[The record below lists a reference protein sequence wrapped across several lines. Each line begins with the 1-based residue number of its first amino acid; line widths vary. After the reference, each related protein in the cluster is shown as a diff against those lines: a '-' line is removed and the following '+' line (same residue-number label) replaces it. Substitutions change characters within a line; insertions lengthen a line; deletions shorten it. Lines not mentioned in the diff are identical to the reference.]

1 MRKENTIII
10 GIAAVVIVACLLVSW
25 VYIDDGDTGD
35 LAVRSEASVGDFAE
49 LHVTVYGDSPSEYDV
64 RYNVVSIENGE
75 TTIEVVREDGV
86 TEYIASDLV
95 IEYPEGK
102 SVGTGILTLDRF
114 GDVECEI
121 YQIPRGEGESYVTE
135 LWVEPDSGFVLAA
148 EYIFDDGSSQFLQIT
163 DSSLFDPEP
172 PVYGSQ
178 ELSFELEAGDYS
190 AALQTH
196 TFPNG
201 LELTGID
208 YYVLSSV
215 DGDTCYSGW
224 TGDTPTAE
232 TRAEYISVF
241 YIDDYSGYELS
252 GQALVHSPG
261 YGDVLC
267 DVLVSEYD
275 GALQKHYVGPSD
287 GIIYRQSLEYPNGYS
302 VTLDIVFSTHIG
314 EGIDRPVYQERLG
327 DRITVGV
334 FDDSEFLYEYS
345 QTIVA
350 IEDGMYTVAD
360 TLVGYTEYRQN
371 DFGLFYDT
379 EEFEFKVIHGTGFM
393 EVLDFGVLP
402 YLLVYDDRSTLDRM
416 VYSIYVPLLELDVGY
431 VYEYY
436 DGSVD
441 YTLITETTVYDDVP
455 EFDSNDVSA
464 EVSVDTRFD
473 YAIETTY
480 PDGDVETVFDSWV
493 VDSMEA
499 DGTLTFGWEGIA
511 EWSTGTA
518 DDYLS
523 QVILGSYPDDI
534 VSGQTVFVD
543 SEYGTI
549 LCDVIEADYDDGTT
563 SEILVGVDDGVVY
576 RLTYSYPDGS
586 LEVQTLL
593 FSTNVGD
600 GITAPAWELRVG
612 TYFDVF
618 LAMMTEDG
626 QFLNREVRVTVVE
639 LVDGVATL
647 EYENAEG
654 TLEQITIDDF
664 LIGSYG
670 DHEVILND
678 VKDVLGSGEHNTVS
692 LSVPVPEDAGYT
704 LQVFYMPYLDLTYGF
719 MLLQDHGSSIYVT
732 VNGSNLFETDSGA
745 LA

>member
-1 MRKENTIII
+1 M

-25 VYIDDGDTGD
+25 VYIDDGDSGD
-35 LAVRSEASVGDFAE
+35 LSVRTEASVGDFAE

-86 TEYIASDLV
+86 TEYISSDLV
-95 IEYPEGK
+95 IEYPEGEA
-102 SVGTGILTLDRF
+102 VGTGTVTLDRF
-114 GDVECEI
+114 GHVECEI
-121 YQIPRGEGESYVTE
+121 IQIPRGEGESYDTH
-135 LWVEPDSGFVLAA
+135 LWVEPGSGFAIA
-148 EYIFDDGSSQFLQIT
+148 TEYIFNDGSSQFLQIT

-178 ELSFELEAGDYS
+178 EVSLELEAGDYC
-190 AALQTH
+190 AVLH
-196 TFPNG
+196 TPSFSDG
-201 LELTGID
+201 LEMTGLD
-208 YYVLSSV
+208 YFVLSSV
-215 DGDTCYSGW
+215 DGDTCYAGW
-224 TGDTPTAE
+224 AGDTPTAGTWE
-232 TRAEYISVF
+232 EYISTF
-241 YIDDYSGYELS
+241 YIDDYSGYEVT
-252 GQALVHSPG
+252 GQALIHSPG

-267 DVLVSEYD
+267 DVLTSEYD
-275 GALQKHYVGPSD
+275 GALQKFYAGVSD
-287 GIIYRQSLEYPNGYS
+287 GILYRQCLEYPSGYS
-302 VTLDIVFSTHIG
+302 LTLDIVFSTHIG

-334 FDDSEFLYEYS
+334 FDDSGFMYEYS

-350 IEDGMYTVAD
+350 VEDGMYTVAV

-371 DFGLFYDT
+371 DFGLFYET
-379 EEFEFKVIHGTGFM
+379 EEFEYQIIDGTGFI
-393 EVLDFGVLP
+393 EVLDFGMLP
-402 YLLVYDDRSTLDRM
+402 YLLVYDDRSTYDRT
-416 VYSIYVPLLELDVGY
+416 VHSIYVPLLGLDVGY
-431 VYEYY
+431 VYEYS
-436 DGSVD
+436 DGSVE
-441 YTLITETTVYDDVP
+441 YALITETTVYDDVP
-455 EFDSNDVSA
+455 EFDSNAVSA

-480 PDGDVETVFDSWV
+480 PDGNVETVFDSWV
-493 VDSMEA
+493 VESIEA
-499 DGTLTFGWEGIA
+499 DGTLAFGWEGIA
-511 EWSTGTA
+511 EWITGTA
-518 DDYLS
+518 EDYLS
-523 QVILGSYPDDI
+523 EVILGSYPDDI

-543 SEYGTI
+543 SEYGTV
-549 LCDVIEADYDDGTT
+549 LCDVIEAEYDDGTT

-576 RLTYSYPDGS
+576 RLTYNYPDGS
-586 LEVQTLL
+586 VEVQTLL

-600 GITAPAWELRVG
+600 GITAPTWELRVG

-626 QFLNREVRVTVVE
+626 QFVNREVRVTVVE
-639 LVDGVATL
+639 LVDGAATL
-647 EYENAEG
+647 EYESAEG

-704 LQVFYMPYLDLTYGF
+704 LQVFYMPHLDLTYGF

-732 VNGSNLFETDSGA
+732 VNGSNLFETDLGA
-745 LA
+745 SA